1 MFKVPLK
8 YRTFSGEEKEGTFY
22 FNLNKGEMAKLHV
35 IIPGGL
41 DGIAEKL
48 KTDAEVS
55 DIVNVFEKIIL
66 MSYGKRTAEG
76 RFVKSKEY
84 TDEFAAS
91 DAYSELF
98 MKFLQNDDDFVNKF
112 MEGIMNVP
120 AGEFKK
126 AIEEAAPQIEVLK
139 AGSDDISSEFS

>member
-1 MFKVPLK
+1 MFKVPIK
-8 YRTFSGEEKEGTFY
+8 YRSFSGEEKEGTYY

-35 IIPGGL
+35 ILPGGL
-41 DGIAEKL
+41 DGIVEKL
-48 KTDAEVS
+48 KSDAEVA
-55 DIVNVFEKIIL
+55 DIINVFEKIIL

-76 RFVKSKEY
+76 RFIKSKEY

-98 MKFLQNDDDFVNKF
+98 LKFLENENDFVNKF

-120 AGEFKK
+120 AGDLKK
-126 AIEEAAPQIEVLK
+126 AIEDAAPQIEALQ
-139 AGSDDISSEFS
+139 AEPEIASDF

>member
-1 MFKVPLK
+1 MFKVPIK
-8 YRTFSGEEKEGTFY
+8 YRSFSGEEKEGVFY

-48 KTDAEVS
+48 KNDAEVA

-66 MSYGKRTAEG
+66 MSYGKKTAEG

-84 TDEFAAS
+84 MEEFTAS

-98 MKFLQNDDDFVNKF
+98 LKFLQNEDDFVNKF

-126 AIEEAAPQIEVLK
+126 AIAEVTPQIEALESGK
-139 AGSDDISSEFS
+139 DELSTEF